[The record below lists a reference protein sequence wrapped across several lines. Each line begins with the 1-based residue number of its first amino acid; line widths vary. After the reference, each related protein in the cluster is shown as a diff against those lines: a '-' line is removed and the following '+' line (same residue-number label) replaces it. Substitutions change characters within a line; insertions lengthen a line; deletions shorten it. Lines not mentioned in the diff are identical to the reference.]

1 MGSIGI
7 QPKNDIG
14 SIKNGIVP
22 LRTTLIHWERHGS
35 IGIQPKNDIG
45 SIENDIGSI
54 ENGIGSLERHGFNRD
69 SA

>member
-1 MGSIGI
+1 MAKKVEIVNWFTDMGSIGI

-14 SIKNGIVP
+14 SV
-22 LRTTLIHWERHGS
+22 E
-35 IGIQPKNDIG
+35 NDIG

-54 ENGIGSLERHGFNRD
+54 ENDIVHWERHGFNRD